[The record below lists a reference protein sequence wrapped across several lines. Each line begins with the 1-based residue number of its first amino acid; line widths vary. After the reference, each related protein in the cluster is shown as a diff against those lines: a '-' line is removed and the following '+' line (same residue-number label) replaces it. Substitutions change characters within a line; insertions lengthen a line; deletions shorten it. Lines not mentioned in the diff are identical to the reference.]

1 MSNMLMALAALT
13 MVFPDFSSLSTTETS
28 FIMLRKF
35 LWTLLFLLNIS
46 SEFIAFVSLSKF
58 SFRFKS
64 FFVEFTVFAHPR
76 DLYSLKK
83 KDLLNVFIE

>member
-1 MSNMLMALAALT
+1 
-13 MVFPDFSSLSTTETS
+13 
-28 FIMLRKF
+28 
-35 LWTLLFLLNIS
+35 
-46 SEFIAFVSLSKF
+46 VSLSKF